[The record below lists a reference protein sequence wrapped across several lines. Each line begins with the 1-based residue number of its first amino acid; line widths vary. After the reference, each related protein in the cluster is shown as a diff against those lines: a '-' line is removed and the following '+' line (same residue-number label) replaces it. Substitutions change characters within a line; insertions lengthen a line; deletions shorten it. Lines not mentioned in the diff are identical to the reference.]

1 MLQLQIC
8 ASQGSFA
15 FGFLLKFPMQ
25 IWQVFVTFNLGE
37 DPGNIFVVVYFMG
50 KSLLRQA
57 SSNSTTS
64 PWPSFLNERLS
75 AAAVRSYLPSLA
87 EEKYTLGMAGEE
99 NRKGGRPKLWQT
111 TMLRTFWKRTLLILQ
126 PLLTSQKKALT
137 KSAANYW
144 HKMFLENN
152 E

>member
-1 MLQLQIC
+1 MT
-8 ASQGSFA
+8 
-15 FGFLLKFPMQ
+15 
-25 IWQVFVTFNLGE
+25 VFVTFNLGE
-37 DPGNIFVVVYFMG
+37 DPGNIFVVYFMG

-57 SSNSTTS
+57 SSNSNSTTS

-111 TMLRTFWKRTLLILQ
+111 TMLRTFWNQTLLILQ
-126 PLLTSQKKALT
+126 HLLTSQKKP
-137 KSAANYW
+137 
-144 HKMFLENN
+144 
-152 E
+152 

>member
-1 MLQLQIC
+1 MHYYLVYCTNLPFLTHC
-8 ASQGSFA
+8 ASVTNLCVSRLVCLWISSEISHA
-15 FGFLLKFPMQ
+15 DMT
-25 IWQVFVTFNLGE
+25 VFVTFNLGE
-37 DPGNIFVVVYFMG
+37 DPGNIFVVYFMG

-57 SSNSTTS
+57 SSNSNSTTS

-111 TMLRTFWKRTLLILQ
+111 TMLRTFWNRTLLILQ
-126 PLLTSQKKALT
+126 PLLTSQKKP
-137 KSAANYW
+137 
-144 HKMFLENN
+144 
-152 E
+152 